1 MSTNAAVL
9 DQARK
14 VVPAIAAA
22 NTKADQV
29 LLIEELQDF
38 LVMEGVPVCNAYPG
52 MFGSA
57 LQWLAQVVRDNAKL
71 RGLKPEQ
78 VLQEMSMAAAVRQA
92 NAV

>member
-1 MSTNAAVL
+1 
-9 DQARK
+9 
-14 VVPAIAAA
+14 
-22 NTKADQV
+22 
-29 LLIEELQDF
+29 
-38 LVMEGVPVCNAYPG
+38 